1 MPKIQL
7 DIVTAERLVVSE
19 QVDYVSAPGA
29 GGIIGILPRH
39 APLLTALT
47 VGELHYKQD
56 GEEHSF
62 AIGGGF
68 MEVRP
73 DHVTVL
79 ADSAERAEEIDEMRA
94 EQARQRAEELLK
106 ERPHADVEA
115 ARIEQALRR
124 AEVRLRVARQRRG
137 PRRPMEGGEGQSLG

>member
-7 DIVTAERLVVSE
+7 DIVTAERQLVSE
-19 QVDYVSAPGA
+19 QVDYISAPGID
-29 GGIIGILPRH
+29 GVLGILPRH

-47 VGELHYKQD
+47 PGELHYTKD
-56 GEEHSF
+56 GTVYDF

-79 ADSAERAEEIDEMRA
+79 ADSAEHVEEIDEQRA
-94 EQARQRAEELLK
+94 EQARERAQRLLK
-106 ERPHADVEA
+106 EKPRTDPEA
-115 ARIEQALRR
+115 ALIEQSLRR
-124 AEVRLRVARQRRG
+124 AELRLKLARRRRDH
-137 PRRPMEGGEGQSLG
+137 RRPGTGEG